1 MNKCIKECVEQNT
14 IIFKMMFFVPA
25 VAVCLVLGV
34 RLIDYIINW

>member
-1 MNKCIKECVEQNT
+1 MNECVEQNT
-14 IIFKMMFFVPA
+14 IIFKMMIFVPV